1 MKQNGV
7 VMFAAS
13 TRALILY
20 ISIWTRI
27 WFRAQ
32 NVTGTFEDDN
42 FHFFFKGKKMSFTQH
57 NLTIYILILLKK
69 NNSLDGVLYCTV
81 LYCT

>member
-42 FHFFFKGKKMSFTQH
+42 FHFFFQRQKNEFYTTQIDNLYLDFAKK
-57 NLTIYILILLKK
+57 K
-69 NNSLDGVLYCTV
+69 
-81 LYCT
+81 

>member
-1 MKQNGV
+1 
-7 VMFAAS
+7 MFAAS

-57 NLTIYILILLKK
+57 KLTIYILILLKK
-69 NNSLDGVLYCTV
+69 SNSLDGVLYCTV